1 MILSDYGGIISVS
14 NIIDIIAK
22 NLNNNEEQSISKNKQ
37 YKSVLKTIMSIRK
50 TIMSITSMDFD
61 LRRYSYS
68 RKCAECVIRQTK
80 DFTES
85 LKMGAITSI
94 MSIRSPYHT
103 RSRRDG
109 NE

>member
-37 YKSVLKTIMSIRK
+37 YKSVLK